1 MLHLLCMGSVAST
14 SVAGGA
20 ALSYNQLAVADPAWA
35 RLWGDN
41 GLAGPLSSRPLA
53 ASTAAPFRS
62 WSTMQLTDSQ
72 SELAKWLAERQASG
86 ALPDTFTVDWKLEN
100 YNPHHGTIKGI
111 KGDQPEIGFATLVA
125 LEEAGLVKT
134 VSKVVVP
141 GKKSGATKTGLY
153 QNGWPR
159 HETSRTYTI
168 LGPLASF
175 SSPVAQSPSA
185 PERASQQHRHKADFI
200 SQDLIDKLGGL
211 QSSTYDLSRLV
222 QYCKE
227 INDNFRM
234 QNFSAVAFLSR
245 AILDHCPPVFGQPN
259 FESVIA
265 HASASSPVI

>member
-1 MLHLLCMGSVAST
+1 
-14 SVAGGA
+14 
-20 ALSYNQLAVADPAWA
+20 
-35 RLWGDN
+35 
-41 GLAGPLSSRPLA
+41 
-53 ASTAAPFRS
+53 
-62 WSTMQLTDSQ
+62 MQLTDSQ

-111 KGDQPEIGFATLVA
+111 EGDQPEIGFATLVA

-153 QNGWPR
+153 QYGWPR

-200 SQDLIDKLGGL
+200 SQDLIDKLGAL
-211 QSSTYDLSRLV
+211 QTTTYDLSRLV

-245 AILDHCPPVFGQPN
+245 AILDHCPPIFGQPN

-265 HASASSPVI
+265 HATASSLRDIARRLDQSLKKIADHHIHKQIGKTESLPTEQEIGFSSDLNFLLGRIVERI